1 MKRKITLFASL
12 TLLTF
17 LISSSA
23 IGQNQTNYN
32 QTSINSPVEN
42 AFIGMTIKEFKKKF
56 LNRELISM
64 DKSFASYKVF
74 TKTCVNNISKR
85 FYRDFY
91 FTDNKLS
98 KIKTNNVRVNGSLNN
113 AYLGMFFSD
122 FSGIFPHKELVS
134 IDKGISIYKVYKQ
147 KCFSNSTTNTS
158 YRLFYFSNNKLTKVD
173 KLIETNTIVN

>member
-1 MKRKITLFASL
+1 MKIKITLFASL

-17 LISSSA
+17 LISNSA
-23 IGQNQTNYN
+23 TGQNRTNYN
-32 QTSINSPVEN
+32 HTSINSTVEN
-42 AFIGMTIKEFKKKF
+42 AFIGMTITEFKKKF

-64 DKSFASYKVF
+64 DKSFTSYKVF
-74 TKTCVNNISKR
+74 TKTCVNNISKN

-122 FSGIFPHKELVS
+122 FSGRFPQKELVS

-147 KCFSNSTTNTS
+147 KCFRYNTTNNS
-158 YRLFYFSNNKLTKVD
+158 YRLFYFKNNKLTKVN
-173 KLIETNTIVN
+173 KSIETNTAMN